1 MHTYAL
7 EKYIVHHFA
16 DDTSLLFGNKY
27 HSEISCVRN
36 NELQLLSNWLKANKF
51 SLNESKTRIL
61 IFSSRR
67 KVNVTVPNIKQNN
80 FILTPENNVI
90 YVGIQIDENLSWN
103 KKIEI
108 LSKKLCRTN
117 GILSKLRYHV
127 SKEASAFTTV
137 FFNCIQYRLYSLVLY
152 VTKYMEKVFALQKKC
167 MVLLIFSDYR
177 AYTSPIFESLKVLNL
192 QRFVAS
198 SIVKLIYFY
207 FNDQLPLQ
215 VKNIFIQNDL

>member
-27 HSEISCVRN
+27 RSEISCVRN

-61 IFSSRR
+61 IFSSHR

-90 YVGIQIDENLSWN
+90 YVGIQIDENLS
-103 KKIEI
+103 
-108 LSKKLCRTN
+108 
-117 GILSKLRYHV
+117 
-127 SKEASAFTTV
+127 
-137 FFNCIQYRLYSLVLY
+137 
-152 VTKYMEKVFALQKKC
+152 
-167 MVLLIFSDYR
+167 
-177 AYTSPIFESLKVLNL
+177 
-192 QRFVAS
+192 
-198 SIVKLIYFY
+198 
-207 FNDQLPLQ
+207 
-215 VKNIFIQNDL
+215 